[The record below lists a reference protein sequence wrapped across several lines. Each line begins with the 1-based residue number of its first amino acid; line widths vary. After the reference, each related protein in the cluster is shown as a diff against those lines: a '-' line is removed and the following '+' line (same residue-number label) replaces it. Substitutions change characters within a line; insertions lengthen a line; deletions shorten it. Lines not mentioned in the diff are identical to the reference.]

1 MSKFKK
7 FRQFFTCSRN
17 MEIDSKTPN
26 NSVVLPL
33 AKKSI
38 LKKNG
43 FKSAPKDFAFDE
55 QNVLDTFHPADK
67 DYGKG
72 I

>member
-1 MSKFKK
+1 
-7 FRQFFTCSRN
+7 